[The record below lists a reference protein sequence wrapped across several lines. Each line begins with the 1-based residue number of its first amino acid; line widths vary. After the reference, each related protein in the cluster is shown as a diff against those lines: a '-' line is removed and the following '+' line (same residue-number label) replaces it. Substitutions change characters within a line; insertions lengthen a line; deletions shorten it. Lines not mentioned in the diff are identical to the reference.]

1 MVSFRPSMS
10 LGAEQFPQTLEC
22 LSTVRDGSLHPDRAS
37 VSDSPALQTVL
48 PAPPRLNPET
58 VYQRGEQSGRK
69 GLFRGRGHMLFVLG
83 SLGPRVS

>member
-22 LSTVRDGSLHPDRAS
+22 LSTVRDGSLLPGTAM

-48 PAPPRLNPET
+48 PTPPRLNPET

-69 GLFRGRGHMLFVLG
+69 GLFRGRGHILFVLA
-83 SLGPRVS
+83 SPGPRVS